1 MFSPIILFFQTEM
14 HQNQDS
20 GKENYLSWHSETA
33 VGFGVPEIKHRTGSW
48 LHKLLVVSTWA
59 DY

>member
-48 LHKLLVVSTWA
+48 LHKLLVVST
-59 DY
+59 